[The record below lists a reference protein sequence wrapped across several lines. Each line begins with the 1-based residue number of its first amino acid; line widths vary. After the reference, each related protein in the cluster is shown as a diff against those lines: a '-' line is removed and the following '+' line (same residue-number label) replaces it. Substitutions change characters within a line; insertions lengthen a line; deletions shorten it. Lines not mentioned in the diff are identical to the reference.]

1 MARKKTIRHTWERP
15 KLPEGNRGGGMVLG
29 WLMIGFGL
37 VILYGASTYSDGIW
51 IAIICSW
58 VIGIGILT
66 TIVSTIL
73 REIRRVAFEATL
85 RAGEVTTED
94 TS

>member
-1 MARKKTIRHTWERP
+1 MTRKKPIRHTWERP
-15 KLPEGNRGGGMVLG
+15 KLPEGNRGGGIVLG

-37 VILYGASTYSDGIW
+37 VILYGASTYPDGIW
-51 IAIICSW
+51 LGIISSW
-58 VIGIGILT
+58 IIGIGILT

-73 REIRRVAFEATL
+73 REIRRVAFEAAL
-85 RAGEVTTED
+85 RADEVED